1 MSSFE
6 KIHNFTVSV
15 NDAGEIKTT
24 SDGQIYR
31 VTSTILAGPC
41 LADRRLSFSVK
52 STGNLRATS
61 PNKDKKKTDLLI
73 WSHSIAPASERRRI
87 WLGKLHIQLFALK

>member
-1 MSSFE
+1 MMLGKS
-6 KIHNFTVSV
+6 KP
-15 NDAGEIKTT
+15 KTT
-24 SDGQIYR
+24 SDGQIYQ

-61 PNKDKKKTDLLI
+61 PNKDKKNDLLI

-87 WLGKLHIQLFALK
+87 WLGKLHIKLFALK

>member
-1 MSSFE
+1 MMLGKS
-6 KIHNFTVSV
+6 KP
-15 NDAGEIKTT
+15 KTT
-24 SDGQIYR
+24 SDGQIYQ

-61 PNKDKKKTDLLI
+61 PNKDKKKRSSDLVAFYSSCFRTETDLV
-73 WSHSIAPASERRRI
+73 R
-87 WLGKLHIQLFALK
+87 KTTY